1 MPDVG
6 AVFSGVAIRGRA
18 VLGRLDPTGWRPT
31 IMVASVL
38 LAVVFGTQII
48 NAALPAARPVGPG
61 PVAAPG
67 TAIPVG
73 NGVYIYPP
81 QGWVAQAAG
90 SAAVR
95 LTKGS
100 VELYA
105 RTDLTGDPATML
117 DTYVRQVLE
126 TAASQLTVTTPA
138 PPTVTTNVWA
148 PSHRVPETGMLA
160 WSAPDPRLT
169 PMVTLA
175 ARLDL
180 RSVEQVG
187 DWARVEAVNCWTG
200 WVDARLLVRLSS

>member
-6 AVFSGVAIRGRA
+6 AVFSGVAVQGRA

-31 IMVASVL
+31 IIVASVL

-100 VELYA
+100 VELYV

-138 PPTVTTNVWA
+138 PIPLA
-148 PSHRVPETGMLA
+148 PG
-160 WSAPDPRLT
+160 T
-169 PMVTLA
+169 PA
-175 ARLDL
+175 L
-180 RSVEQVG
+180 RSAYVGTFDGISQTMEGQLTALVLQGRPILFDAWAIQGQLSAAANELDRMIATVE
-187 DWARVEAVNCWTG
+187 
-200 WVDARLLVRLSS
+200 VR